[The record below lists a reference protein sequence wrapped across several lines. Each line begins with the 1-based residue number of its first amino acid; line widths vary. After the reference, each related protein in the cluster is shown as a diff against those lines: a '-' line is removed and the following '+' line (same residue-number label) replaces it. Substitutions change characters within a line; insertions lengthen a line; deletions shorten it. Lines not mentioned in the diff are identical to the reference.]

1 VLSLAAADVLLS
13 GTLWPIV
20 IIHAFS
26 NMAVGIKA
34 LTEPGW
40 TLSVSGL
47 VGVILLELPLVFLEL
62 WLLQRQG
69 PRPVVPDVP

>member
-1 VLSLAAADVLLS
+1 MLLS

-69 PRPVVPDVP
+69 PRPVVPAVP